1 MASRQ
6 RIQLAM
12 GNDDDATRLGT
23 LSSAAARALA
33 EVRRRR

>member
-1 MASRQ
+1 MAPRQ
-6 RIQLAM
+6 RIQLTM
-12 GNDDDATRLGT
+12 GNDDDDARLGA